1 MILDPWGNKLQSM
14 EIPNEN
20 IVSRKGQDDIQYHNW
35 QKYTG
40 NIKRQISPI
49 AASNIDKPSR
59 GIYISPKHQHWWIH
73 ALIFILI
80 HIDPYIDKATQ

>member
-59 GIYISPKHQHWWIH
+59 GIYIQTSTLVDTCID
-73 ALIFILI
+73 F
-80 HIDPYIDKATQ
+80 HIDPY